1 MVRRLDGLV
10 QGVSFNRV
18 SVCYLEFF
26 RYFVFMDLEKFIP
39 DDYGQLEND
48 DLALSEGRIARI
60 IRDRMDEEQ
69 TLDGDVPH
77 VINCVLSR
85 LLDEIVDT
93 TLDEADMMA
102 KVKESHLRVALR
114 DVEIQEQYNART
126 EAFIEELRSISD
138 EMEKTAE
145 KLEE

>member
-1 MVRRLDGLV
+1 
-10 QGVSFNRV
+10 
-18 SVCYLEFF
+18 
-26 RYFVFMDLEKFIP
+26 MDLEKFIP

-60 IRDRMDEEQ
+60 IRERMDEEQ

-77 VINCVLSR
+77 VINTVLSS

-93 TLDEADMMA
+93 TLDEAEMMA

-114 DVEIQEQYNART
+114 NVEIKEEYNART
-126 EAFIEELRSISD
+126 QAFIDELRSISD
-138 EMEKTAE
+138 EMEKTADR
-145 KLEE
+145 LEESS